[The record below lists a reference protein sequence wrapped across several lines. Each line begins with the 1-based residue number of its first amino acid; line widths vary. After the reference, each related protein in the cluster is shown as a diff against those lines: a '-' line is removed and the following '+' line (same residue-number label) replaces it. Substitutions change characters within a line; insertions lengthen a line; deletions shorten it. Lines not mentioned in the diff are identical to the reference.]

1 MVDLN
6 QEFIR
11 QEGKLK
17 ILTKLATDTYQD
29 AKYLQ
34 DLSKRASG
42 GSVEITA
49 NVRKQV
55 EKVFPD
61 KPIPKDG
68 KITFTPEE
76 MAQINKSVTDKLGQ
90 AGNPLL
96 ANKIKIT
103 EKK

>member
-1 MVDLN
+1 M
-6 QEFIR
+6 
-11 QEGKLK
+11 
-17 ILTKLATDTYQD
+17 TDTYQMPNIYRICR
-29 AKYLQ
+29 KEP
-34 DLSKRASG
+34 SG

-49 NVRKQV
+49 ECTKAGRKS
-55 EKVFPD
+55 
-61 KPIPKDG
+61 IPYRQTHLKDG

-90 AGNPLL
+90 AGNPL